1 MALKFRFPGFGP
13 FKNNSISIGRNGFGF
28 GRLGTTGRTNIPFP
42 KSTPTLRKIGD
53 AESARQGS
61 GGVGAP
67 RTPAELQA
75 AAGVSGHSGP
85 TKIHAPDKL
94 LAEIQRNK
102 TGFAMANR
110 FRVTIPNFVP
120 AVKAGYASESAS
132 TESLNILCTRCSL
145 PGKNMSTVE
154 HVTYRQAQKLPNG
167 YTVDEIEFEFLLTNN
182 YSVLTYFQEWQKSMI
197 NTEDYLINY
206 ENFYMKD
213 IEVFQMD
220 TQDNDVFGMKLKE
233 AYPISVQPIELSN
246 DGEGVSRLVVTMAFF
261 DFDPIQILTPKN
273 VDPTVGIVNKLP
285 TIDTGISNAG
295 PFGASKSRNK
305 PFSYNF

>member
-13 FKNNSISIGRNGFGF
+13 FKNNPLTIGNFGF
-28 GRLGTTGRTNIPFP
+28 GRFGRTGRVDVPFP
-42 KSTPTLRKIGD
+42 KSTPTLRKLGD

-85 TKIHAPDKL
+85 TKVHAPDKL

-110 FRVTIPNFVP
+110 FRVTIPNFIP
-120 AVKAGYASESAS
+120 AIKAGYGSESAS

-182 YSVLTYFQEWQKSMI
+182 YSVLTFFQEWQKSMI

-220 TQDNDVFGMKLKE
+220 TQDNDIFGMKLKE

-246 DGEGVSRLVVTMAFF
+246 DGEGIARLVVSMAFF
-261 DFDPIQILTPKN
+261 DFETLNIGSTRPNPST
-273 VDPTVGIVNKLP
+273 GIVNPLP